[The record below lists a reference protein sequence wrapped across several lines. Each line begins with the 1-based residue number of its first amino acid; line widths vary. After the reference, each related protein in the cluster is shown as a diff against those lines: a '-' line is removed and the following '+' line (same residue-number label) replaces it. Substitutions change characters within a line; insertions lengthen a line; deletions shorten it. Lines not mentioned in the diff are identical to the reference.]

1 MKMTDVENIIS
12 EKIYLGVDKL
22 ESEIDKKTL
31 KMQQNI
37 GSWKIPF
44 VILFFLIIG
53 SCIGVYLFSSKVT
66 KKMYMF

>member
-1 MKMTDVENIIS
+1 MTDVENIIS

>member
-1 MKMTDVENIIS
+1 MKMTDVENVVS
-12 EKIYLGVDKL
+12 EKIYLEVDKL
-22 ESEIDKKTL
+22 ELEIDKKAL

-66 KKMYMF
+66 KKMYLF